1 MVLVASAF
9 PKTMPTHIFHC
20 FFFFFFAHV
29 TYFSFPAVTEEENS
43 TKMRV
48 SFHFSLD

>member
-20 FFFFFFAHV
+20 CFFFALV
-29 TYFSFPAVTEEENS
+29 TYFSFAAVTEEENF

-48 SFHFSLD
+48 SFLLSLC